1 MTVVPVR
8 AGDTFLLTGGP
19 VPTPHLWAILWG
31 PAGPANAYLA
41 VMLTSLRPYSDRSC
55 ILNPGDHPFVRHAT
69 SVAYRTVLRWTDE
82 RLAQLVADGI
92 AKPRQPVDQAV
103 LERMRAGFFRS
114 AHTPHA
120 FIEMALDDFGA
131 ARPAPGADGDRD

>member
-8 AGDTFLLTGGP
+8 SGDTFLLTGGP
-19 VPTPHLWAILWG
+19 VPTPHLWVILWG
-31 PAGPANAYLA
+31 PAGPADAYLA

-69 SVAYRTVLRWTDE
+69 SVSYRNVLRWTGE

-92 AKPRQPVDQAV
+92 ARSRQPVSEDV
-103 LERMRAGFFRS
+103 LERMRTAFFQS
-114 AHTPHA
+114 AHTPNA
-120 FIEMALDDFGA
+120 MVQMALDDFGA
-131 ARPAPGADGDRD
+131 TPSGDGTDGDTD